1 VVPGRV
7 AHDGEP
13 ATEPMT
19 NAVLDFRPSQH
30 GFRFA
35 NRFEPGSTARL
46 GLFDPRLI
54 AMGNPSFGLCGGMA
68 LTVRD
73 MYEKQVDPPPDR
85 QVPANGSRRFR
96 ALVRR
101 QVQSLDWFRLPL
113 RFYTLA
119 ALHPSAPTWWSRL
132 FGRRSIGDVVLHEE
146 WPAIRREIDGGHL
159 AMVGLVR
166 GASFNPF
173 RLTLNHQVLA
183 YAYRVAPDRVTLRI
197 YDPNHPDRDD
207 VEAVMNL
214 VDGRPTTFEASTGEP
229 LRGFFLAPY
238 ARQEPRAWNAP
249 S

>member
-1 VVPGRV
+1 M
-7 AHDGEP
+7 
-13 ATEPMT
+13 ATGPMT
-19 NAVLDFRPSQH
+19 NTVLDFRPSRH
-30 GFRFA
+30 GFHFA
-35 NRFEPGSTARL
+35 NRFEPGPSARL
-46 GLFDPRLI
+46 GLFDPRI
-54 AMGNPSFGLCGGMA
+54 MAMGNASFGLCGGMA

-73 MYEKQVDPPPDR
+73 MYERQVDPPPDR
-85 QVPANGSRRFR
+85 EAPANGSPWFR

-113 RFYTLA
+113 RFYSLSA
-119 ALHPSAPTWWSRL
+119 IHPSAPTWWSRL
-132 FGRRSIGDVVLHEE
+132 LGLTSIGDVVLDDE

-166 GASFNPF
+166 GESLNPF

-183 YAYRVAPDRVTLRI
+183 YGYRVAPERVTLRI

-207 VEAVMNL
+207 VEARMNL
-214 VDGRPTTFEASTGEP
+214 VDGRPTTFESSTGEP

-238 ARQEPRAWNAP
+238 ERQEPRAWRADHRP